1 MNEEERALI
10 GYRMDRARE
19 ALNEAQL
26 LLDHDHTHTSVNRLY
41 YACFY
46 AVSALLINKGFST
59 SRHGHLRS
67 VFHREFVK
75 DGSIPTVMG
84 KHFDK
89 LFQNRQ
95 KSDYS
100 DYARSGFDRRS
111 TADTRITHQGRIGPP
126 ERVVSLVS
134 FQGAKS

>member
-1 MNEEERALI
+1 MTEGERTLI

-26 LLDHDHTHTSVNRLY
+26 LLDHNHTHTSVNRLY

-46 AVSALLINKGFST
+46 AVSALLIKRGFST

-100 DYARSGFDRRS
+100 DYADLKKMMCSTGWNKVENSFLTSKRSCQNYNF
-111 TADTRITHQGRIGPP
+111 PF
-126 ERVVSLVS
+126 ENKL
-134 FQGAKS
+134 